1 MILLFDNVY
10 VSIPSKI
17 IIKRMG
23 ENNMKN
29 FKHKFAGIV
38 ANMTKKVVSAN
49 VNSCC
54 MYVMYQDELPKG
66 AEKFRKT
73 GIDKRGEKI

>member
-1 MILLFDNVY
+1 
-10 VSIPSKI
+10 
-17 IIKRMG
+17 
-23 ENNMKN
+23 MKN